1 MPLNESSKPYGI
13 ITDII
18 GTGGSSGSPIVAA
31 KTGEVI
37 AIEQRSIFGNTQLII
52 RISSAS
58 LD

>member
-37 AIEQRSIFGNTQLII
+37 AIEVHIWQYSIDYVYGYHRLP
-52 RISSAS
+52 
-58 LD
+58 